1 LPPQMAPPIPVLK
14 VDSGMHPL
22 NNTIHSTSSH
32 HKGVMLEDAV
42 NVEALNHKTLLGI
55 RLLLQ

>member
-1 LPPQMAPPIPVLK
+1 MTPPIPVLK

-22 NNTIHSTSSH
+22 NSTSSH